1 MAGLGWLHLTD
12 LHVGTTGTL
21 WQRPRYREEMER
33 DLAWLH
39 ERVGSF
45 DLILVTGDL
54 ASTGTETEYGLVT
67 QGLASLQHFLAR
79 FGSRPALLAVPGN
92 NDLVRTLASAAPD
105 PTTWELDPDARETF
119 FKNPTHP
126 SRRAVAAAFAP
137 FAQWMARWRKLER
150 PTSVDIALEN
160 GLLPGDFVA
169 TVTKEGRRFG
179 IAGLNTAFLELSMA
193 GAFGALDVDPR
204 QIEATVGD
212 LDAWA
217 RSHDACLL
225 LTHHPPSGL
234 SPRALVRFSDAL
246 APRGRFVLHLVGS
259 VDDGEPLVDDVHT
272 PLFSGLPFTPGIGGD
287 RRHGYTAGRLDTDT
301 GEITLWPRILGF
313 SPSMDPRFE
322 GPAYPA
328 PGEPLRVFVRKP
340 PSESARVDE
349 LADDVL
355 ELPTA
360 AEFAPELEAKPIVLP
375 APEPLES
382 KKKAAPAPPPRPPPP
397 MAAPAAFAASPAPER
412 APGATRGLALGPASA
427 PASASAS
434 ARAATPAPASAP
446 ASADVPSEFTL
457 VRSLPIDRGPLARVR
472 FSPTGDTLAAI
483 SFWGKIHVW
492 DADTQ
497 SNRWIARAGSDAM
510 DLCYAPDGRRIAT
523 RSGTNLSIWDTSNG
537 ECLRTLH
544 EVSGTSLAWSPEN
557 ILAVGQPDGKILFLD
572 ADELSVLG
580 HLDHGFCPGGI
591 FGLAFS
597 PDAEFLVSG
606 GKGDGFVAISTIPA
620 GSLPQNGFTRAA
632 HFHRGSVFDFAFRPR
647 TPHVASAADDGTI
660 AVWSLVDGAFL
671 AKLEGHPA
679 AVTSLSFSH
688 DGRLLASRSRDGLV
702 LLWRTDT
709 WEPVARLRS
718 ATNYLAGA
726 AFSPTEPSLAIPSPT
741 GALALFTVDIDALRG
756 RAPSST
762 TLHTTT
768 AKVVLLGEGRA
779 GKSCLALRLAEDRY
793 EEQPST
799 HGMRFW
805 SIADTRLPREAPV
818 PKNHRRELV
827 VWDLGGQDEYRLV
840 HPLFLQDT
848 SLALL
853 VFEPGRGKAAENEIA
868 SWNDHLGDGGEHD
881 GAPRRLLVGT
891 KLDDAERAPE
901 DRAASERLRARVGAL
916 AYVPTSARTGRGTS
930 ELKSAILGAI
940 DWSSLG
946 PTSRPV
952 LFERIRAHVE
962 RARRAGRAVLTLL
975 ELEASVAQDETDAEL
990 AVAIPAVASQLARQ
1004 GLVADIRLSDGT
1016 RALVLEVEQI
1026 SRYAGS
1032 LILLARDNPHGVP
1045 ALAIA
1050 TLLGPAARF
1059 PRIPPGERLRKDQEL
1074 GVLDGVIAL
1083 LLEQGTCFLHEGLL
1097 VFPALFPALAPA
1109 ADPADPAA
1117 APLPAA
1123 IRYEMSRPAS
1133 EVYASAVTAL
1143 ALGRRFGPARLG
1155 PGRADFGLP
1164 GEGLSRLSI
1173 SQAPGGKARGGL
1185 EVAFS
1190 PDTPDEVRRLFAGFL
1205 EDHLQQRGVHFVE
1218 RASVRCACGYVLP
1231 EDTVKSRLVGGH
1243 SDIGCPECDARTP
1256 LVPRTEGKDAL
1267 AAPIFAL
1274 RREAERR
1281 REESVEA
1288 ARMAMAVARVTSD
1301 KPPAPIRILHLSD
1314 LHLHEGD
1321 DPDVLLQPLLTD
1333 LRDRVEGLALEK
1345 LDFVVVSGDL
1355 SNRASPGELE
1365 AARHFLS
1372 RLAEAMGLTAD
1383 RCIVVPGN
1391 HDLDWDTE
1399 VYDFKKRRA
1408 VDPKRLAPG
1417 SFVEQESGYLVR
1429 DDARYPDRFR
1439 NFSRHLYHP
1448 LCLREYPLTPEEQGL
1463 ALLFPAERIQFVSL
1477 NSAFEIDEY
1486 HRGRSA
1492 IHPGALSRA
1501 LAEAERQIEEARRR
1515 GDLDANASVLRFAVF
1530 HHPVTGN
1537 EKMADDAFLERLRR
1551 ADVRAVLH
1559 GHVHEDRADLV
1570 GYLHPARRLH
1580 VVGAGSFG
1588 APADHRPASVPRL
1601 YNLITIP
1608 RDLGRMRVDTRSL
1621 RKDEGIWEPWYTWPG
1636 EKPGERRAHYEVR
1649 WG

>member
-12 LHVGTTGTL
+12 LHVRTTGTL
-21 WQRPRYREEMER
+21 WQRPAFRDELER
-33 DLAWLH
+33 DLGSLH
-39 ERVGSF
+39 DRIGPI
-45 DLILVTGDL
+45 DLLLVTGDL
-54 ASTGTETEYGLVT
+54 ASTGTETEYAIVSE
-67 QGLASLQHFLAR
+67 GLASLRDFLAR
-79 FGSRPALLAVPGN
+79 LGSRPALLTVPGN
-92 NDLVRTLASAAPD
+92 HDLVRTAASVAPN
-105 PTTWELDPDARETF
+105 PATWELHPQAREAF
-119 FKNPTHP
+119 FDEASHP
-126 SRRAVAAAFAP
+126 FRQAVTAAFAP
-137 FAQWMARWRKLER
+137 YVSWTEEWREVRLG
-150 PTSVDIALEN
+150 PFDDALRE
-160 GLLPGDFVA
+160 GLLPGDFAA
-169 TVTKEGRRFG
+169 TLTKNGERFG
-179 IAGLNTAFLELSMA
+179 IAGLNTAFLALTTQA
-193 GAFGALDVDPR
+193 HGLLDVDPR
-204 QIEATVGD
+204 QLEAATGD

-217 RSHDACLL
+217 RAHDACLL
-225 LTHHPPSGL
+225 LTHHSPSAL
-234 SPRALVRFSDAL
+234 SPRAFERFSTTI
-246 APRGRFVLHLVGS
+246 APPGRFALHLTGS
-259 VDDGEPLVDDVHT
+259 LRGGEPLVDAPHAPVFSAF
-272 PLFSGLPFTPGIGGD
+272 PFSGALDTD
-287 RRHGYTAGRLDTDT
+287 KRRGYAAGRLEPDAGTMT
-301 GEITLWPRILGF
+301 FWPRILGT
-313 SPSMDPRFE
+313 SPTNDPIFRS
-322 GPAYPA
+322 YPSL
-328 PGEPLRVFVRKP
+328 PDPVRRTFVLSR
-340 PSESARVDE
+340 PSE
-349 LADDVL
+349 
-355 ELPTA
+355 A
-360 AEFAPELEAKPIVLP
+360 AELDDLAEDEALPLPIAAESSPELELEAPP
-375 APEPLES
+375 SAFAAPEPLEF
-382 KKKAAPAPPPRPPPP
+382 KKEAAPPAPPPPR
-397 MAAPAAFAASPAPER
+397 AAPVAAFAPSPVPAR
-412 APGATRGLALGPASA
+412 APGATRGLHLGPASA
-427 PASASAS
+427 PASASA
-434 ARAATPAPASAP
+434 RAAAPAPASAP

-457 VRSLPIDRGPLARVR
+457 LRSLPIDRGPLARVR

-497 SNRWIARAGSDAM
+497 SNRWLARAGSDAM
-510 DLCYAPDGRRIAT
+510 DLCYAPDGRRMAT
-523 RSGTNLSIWDTSNG
+523 RAGTNLSIWDTSNG

-557 ILAVGQPDGKILFLD
+557 ILAVGQPDGRILFLD
-572 ADELSVLG
+572 ADELSPLG
-580 HLDHGFCPGGI
+580 HLDHGFCPEGI
-591 FGLAFS
+591 FAVAFS
-597 PDAEFLVSG
+597 PDGEFLVSG

-620 GSLPQNGFTRAA
+620 GTLPQNGFTRAA
-632 HFHRGSVFDFAFRPR
+632 HFHRGSVLDFAFRPR

-660 AVWSLVDGAFL
+660 AVWSLQDGAFL
-671 AKLEGHPA
+671 AKLEGHST

-718 ATNYLAGA
+718 TTNYLAGSV
-726 AFSPTEPSLAIPSPT
+726 FSPTEPTLAIPSPT
-741 GALALFTVDIDALRG
+741 GALALFSVDIDALRG
-756 RAPSST
+756 RAPSSS

-779 GKSCLALRLAEDRY
+779 GKSCLALRLAEERY

-805 SIADTRLPREAPV
+805 SISGPRLPRDTPV

-840 HPLFLQDT
+840 HPLFLRDT

-916 AYVPTSARTGRGTS
+916 AYVPTSARTGRGIS
-930 ELKSAILGAI
+930 ELKSTILGAI
-940 DWSSLG
+940 DWSLLG

-962 RARRAGRAVLTLL
+962 RARKAGRAVLTLL
-975 ELEASVAQDETDAEL
+975 ELEASVAEDETDAEL

-1026 SRYAGS
+1026 ARYAGS

-1045 ALAIA
+1045 ALDIA

-1083 LLEQGTCFLHEGLL
+1083 LLAQGTCFLHEGLL
-1097 VFPALFPALAPA
+1097 VFPALFPAPAPV
-1109 ADPADPAA
+1109 ADPADPV
-1117 APLPAA
+1117 APSLPAA

-1133 EVYASAVTAL
+1133 EVYASVVAAL

-1164 GEGLSRLSI
+1164 GEGLSRLSMTR
-1173 SQAPGGKARGGL
+1173 APAGKARGGL

-1205 EDHLQQRGVHFVE
+1205 EDHLKQRGVHFVE
-1218 RASVRCACGYVLP
+1218 RASVRCVCGYVLP

-1256 LVPRTEGKDAL
+1256 LVPRAEGKDAL

-1321 DPDVLLQPLLTD
+1321 DPETLLQPLLTD

-1372 RLAEAMGLTAD
+1372 RLAEAMSLTAE

-1408 VDPKRLAPG
+1408 VDPRRLAPG

-1429 DDARYPDRFR
+1429 DETRYPERFR

-1463 ALLFPAERIQFVSL
+1463 ALLFPAERIQFVAL

-1515 GDLDANASVLRFAVF
+1515 GDLDANAPVLRLAVF

-1537 EKMADDAFLERLRR
+1537 EKMTDDAFLERLRR
-1551 ADVRAVLH
+1551 GDVRAVLH

-1570 GYLHPARRLH
+1570 GYLHPARRIH

-1621 RKDEGIWEPWYTWPG
+1621 RKDEGIWEPWCTWPG
-1636 EKPGERRAHYEVR
+1636 DNPGERRAHYEVR

>member
-1 MAGLGWLHLTD
+1 
-12 LHVGTTGTL
+12 
-21 WQRPRYREEMER
+21 
-33 DLAWLH
+33 
-39 ERVGSF
+39 
-45 DLILVTGDL
+45 
-54 ASTGTETEYGLVT
+54 
-67 QGLASLQHFLAR
+67 
-79 FGSRPALLAVPGN
+79 
-92 NDLVRTLASAAPD
+92 
-105 PTTWELDPDARETF
+105 
-119 FKNPTHP
+119 
-126 SRRAVAAAFAP
+126 
-137 FAQWMARWRKLER
+137 
-150 PTSVDIALEN
+150 
-160 GLLPGDFVA
+160 
-169 TVTKEGRRFG
+169 
-179 IAGLNTAFLELSMA
+179 
-193 GAFGALDVDPR
+193 
-204 QIEATVGD
+204 
-212 LDAWA
+212 
-217 RSHDACLL
+217 
-225 LTHHPPSGL
+225 
-234 SPRALVRFSDAL
+234 
-246 APRGRFVLHLVGS
+246 
-259 VDDGEPLVDDVHT
+259 
-272 PLFSGLPFTPGIGGD
+272 
-287 RRHGYTAGRLDTDT
+287 
-301 GEITLWPRILGF
+301 
-313 SPSMDPRFE
+313 
-322 GPAYPA
+322 
-328 PGEPLRVFVRKP
+328 
-340 PSESARVDE
+340 
-349 LADDVL
+349 
-355 ELPTA
+355 
-360 AEFAPELEAKPIVLP
+360 
-375 APEPLES
+375 
-382 KKKAAPAPPPRPPPP
+382 
-397 MAAPAAFAASPAPER
+397 
-412 APGATRGLALGPASA
+412 
-427 PASASAS
+427 
-434 ARAATPAPASAP
+434 
-446 ASADVPSEFTL
+446 SADVPSEFTL
-457 VRSLPIDRGPLARVR
+457 RRSLPIDRGPLARVR
-472 FSPTGDTLAAI
+472 FSPAGGAFAAI

-497 SNRWIARAGSDAM
+497 ANRWVARAGSDAM
-510 DLCYAPDGRRIAT
+510 DLCFSPDGRRLAT
-523 RSGTNLSIWDTSNG
+523 RAGTNLSVWDVSNG

-572 ADELSVLG
+572 ADELSALG
-580 HLDHGFCPGGI
+580 HLDHGFCPEGI
-591 FGLAFS
+591 FALAFS

-632 HFHRGSVFDFAFRPR
+632 HFHRGAVLDFAFRPR

-660 AVWSLVDGAFL
+660 AIWSLVDGAFL
-671 AKLEGHPA
+671 AKLEGHPT

-718 ATNYLAGA
+718 STNYLAGA
-726 AFSPTEPSLAIPSPT
+726 VFSPTEPLLAIPSPT
-741 GALALFTVDIDALRG
+741 GNLALFSIDIDALRG

-805 SIADTRLPREAPV
+805 PIAGARLPRDTPV

-840 HPLFLQDT
+840 HPLFLRDS
-848 SLALL
+848 SLAVL
-853 VFEPGRGKAAENEIA
+853 VFEPGRGKAAENEIV

-881 GAPRRLLVGT
+881 DAPRRLLVGT
-891 KLDDAERAPE
+891 KLDDPERAPE
-901 DRAASERLRARVGAL
+901 DRAGSERLRTRTGAL
-916 AYVPTSARTGRGTS
+916 AYVPTSARTGRGIS

-962 RARRAGRAVLTLL
+962 RARKAGRAVLTLL
-975 ELEASVAQDETDAEL
+975 ELQASVAQDETDTEL
-990 AVAIPAVASQLARQ
+990 DVAIPAVASQLARQ

-1050 TLLGPAARF
+1050 TLFGPAARF
-1059 PRIPPGERLRKDQEL
+1059 PRIPPGQRLRKDQEL

-1097 VFPALFPALAPA
+1097 VFPSLFPAATSP

-1155 PGRADFGLP
+1155 PSRADFGLP
-1164 GEGLSRLSI
+1164 GEGLSRLSMAL
-1173 SQAPGGKARGGL
+1173 APGGKARGGL

-1190 PDTPDEVRRLFAGFL
+1190 SDTPDEVRRLFAGFL
-1205 EDHLQQRGVHFVE
+1205 EDHLKQRGVHFVE

-1256 LVPRTEGKDAL
+1256 LVPRVEGNDTL

-1288 ARMAMAVARVTSD
+1288 ARMAMAVARVTSG
-1301 KPPAPIRILHLSD
+1301 KPPAPLRILHLSD

-1321 DPDVLLQPLLTD
+1321 DPEVLLQPLLTD

-1355 SNRASPGELE
+1355 SNRASPGEL
-1365 AARHFLS
+1365 ACARHFLS
-1372 RLAEAMGLTAD
+1372 RLAEAMGLTAE

-1417 SFVEQESGYLVR
+1417 SFVEQENGYLVR
-1429 DDARYPDRFR
+1429 DDARYPERFR

-1448 LCLREYPLTPEEQGL
+1448 LCLREYPMTPEEQGI
-1463 ALLFPAERIQFVSL
+1463 ALLFPAERIQFLAL

-1486 HRGRSA
+1486 HRDRSA

-1501 LAEAERQIEEARRR
+1501 LAEAERQVEEARRR
-1515 GDLDANASVLRFAVF
+1515 GDLDPDASVLRFAVF

-1570 GYLHPARRLH
+1570 GYLHPVRKSH

-1621 RKDEGIWEPWYTWPG
+1621 RKDEGIWEPWSTWPG